1 MSGDVI
7 WENSERLAGG
17 LRAVKSPRKRGLVG
31 GMMRRRDYFASLRIT
46 SVALVPPK
54 PKLLDITVVS
64 SRWVG

>member
-7 WENSERLAGG
+7 WENSERPSNG
-17 LRAVKSPRKRGLVG
+17 LRAVKSPRKRGLDGEVKL
-31 GMMRRRDYFASLRIT
+31 RRNYFASLRIT
-46 SVALVPPK
+46 RVALVPPK

>member
-7 WENSERLAGG
+7 WENSERPAGG
-17 LRAVKSPRKRGLVG
+17 LLAVKSPRKRGLDG
-31 GMMRRRDYFASLRIT
+31 EMALRRDYFASLRIT
-46 SVALVPPK
+46 RVALVPPK